1 MGFPSP
7 PHGPRSALHIKRFF
21 GNISLAVALNLLVKP
36 GWVVV
41 ESLVQDRIGHV
52 AYGTFTALSSL
63 TLILVTLSDVGLT
76 HYSVKRLAA
85 EPAYLAT
92 HFPTILPLRGLL
104 NGVALVVL
112 LALGRLL
119 GYGGAQLVLLAAI
132 GTGLLLT
139 QYGQFL
145 RGTFQAHQQ
154 FNTDAVLSVVEKVL
168 LLALLLVLLPAG
180 LSLWAYVGSRL
191 VAAAFTAVL
200 LYGLMTRLFGRV
212 RYRWHWGQARQ
223 VVREALP
230 FALITL
236 LYGANERVDMVMLER
251 LASPAEASYY
261 AGAYR
266 WVDAV
271 MMYVWTLMPLFFA
284 RFAAALH
291 SRPEQQALLWFGQRV
306 VTLPLLL
313 ACAFVLFRG
322 ELLFWQFTH
331 STPAQLAVMTRCLRI
346 LFLNVLIQAFFAIYS
361 ALLNSTHY
369 VGIVSRLIAGSLALN
384 VGLNLLLLPRYGA
397 VAAAYN
403 TLLCAG
409 LVAVGYLWLMHHRAQ
424 VAVPW
429 GWLGRLSLAFGLLC
443 AGWYGLQHLLA
454 LPWLLESALAT
465 AGFAGI
471 SLALG
476 LLPLAEIRAFVRP
489 AKA

>member
-1 MGFPSP
+1 M
-7 PHGPRSALHIKRFF
+7 
-21 GNISLAVALNLLVKP
+21 ALNLLVKP

-41 ESLVQDRIGHV
+41 ENLVQDRLGH
-52 AYGTFTALSSL
+52 AAFGTFTALSSL
-63 TLILVTLSDVGLT
+63 TLILATLADVGLT
-76 HYSVKRLAA
+76 HYTVKQMAA
-85 EPAYLAT
+85 EPDYLAT
-92 HFPTILPLRGLL
+92 HFPVILPLRGAL
-104 NGVALVVL
+104 NG
-112 LALGRLL
+112 LALLLLLGVGWLL
-119 GYGGAQLVLLAAI
+119 GYGLPQLGLLALV
-132 GTGLLLT
+132 GTALLLT

-145 RGTFQAHQQ
+145 RGTLQARQH
-154 FNTDAVLSVVEKVL
+154 FNTDSVLSVLEKVV
-168 LLALLLVLLPAG
+168 LLALVLGLLPLG
-180 LSLWAYVGSRL
+180 LSLGAYVGARL
-191 VAAAFTAVL
+191 GAAAFTTVL

-212 RYRWHWGQARQ
+212 RYRWQWGPAR
-223 VVREALP
+223 RALRGALP
-230 FALITL
+230 FALVTL
-236 LYGANERVDMVMLER
+236 LYGANERLDMVMLER

-271 MMYVWTLMPLFFA
+271 LMYVWTLMPLFFA

-291 SRPEQQALLWFGQRV
+291 DREEQRALLWFGQRV

-331 STPAQLAVMTRCLRI
+331 SSPAQLAVMTRCLKI

-369 VGIVSRLIAGSLALN
+369 VGTVSRLIAGSLVLN

-397 VAAAYN
+397 VAAAGN
-403 TLLCAG
+403 TLLCAA
-409 LVAVGYLWLMHHRAQ
+409 LVAAGYLALVHYRAR

-429 GWLGRLSLAFGLLC
+429 GWLARLSLAFGLLC
-443 AGWYGLQHLLA
+443 AAWYGLQLLA

-465 AGFAGI
+465 AGFGVI
-471 SLALG
+471 SLLLG
-476 LLPLAEIRAFVRP
+476 LLPLAEIRAFRRP
-489 AKA
+489 AAA

>member
-1 MGFPSP
+1 M
-7 PHGPRSALHIKRFF
+7 AL
-21 GNISLAVALNLLVKP
+21 SLLVKP

-52 AYGTFTALSSL
+52 AFGTFTALSSL
-63 TLILVTLSDVGLT
+63 ALILVTLSDMGLT

-85 EPAYLAT
+85 EPTYLAT

-104 NGVALVVL
+104 NGVALLVL

-119 GYGGAQLVLLAAI
+119 GYGGAQLGLLAAI
-132 GTGLLLT
+132 GAGLLLT

-154 FNTDAVLSVVEKVL
+154 FNTDALLSVVEKVL
-168 LLALLLVLLPAG
+168 LLALVLVLLPTG
-180 LSLWAYVGSRL
+180 LSLWAYVGVRL
-191 VAAAFTAVL
+191 VAAAFTAAL
-200 LYGLMTRLFGRV
+200 LYGLMTYLFGRV

-251 LASPAEASYY
+251 LASPVEASYY

-291 SRPEQQALLWFGQRV
+291 SPSEQQALLWFGQRV

-331 STPAQLAVMTRCLRI
+331 STPAQLAVMTSCLKI

-369 VGIVSRLIAGSLALN
+369 VGIVSRFVAGSLALN
-384 VGLNLLLLPRYGA
+384 VGLNLLLLPHYGA
-397 VAAAYN
+397 LAAAWN
-403 TLLCAG
+403 TLLCAA
-409 LVAVGYLWLMHHRAQ
+409 LVAAGYLWLVHHRAQ

-443 AGWYGLQHLLA
+443 AVWYGLQHLLA

-465 AGFAGI
+465 AAFAGI

-476 LLPLAEIRAFVRP
+476 LVPLAEIRAFIRP